1 MPTCKGCHEEVDEV
15 QTVAVAGKSK
25 KLCEDCASEAA
36 EAEAL
41 GEAAESA
48 MQGMMEYKG
57 R

>member
-1 MPTCKGCHEEVDEV
+1 MPICKSCHEQVDEV
-15 QTVAVAGKSK
+15 QTVTVAGRNK
-25 KLCEDCASEAA
+25 KLCEDCAAEAA
-36 EAEAL
+36 DAEAL